1 MHLENDLENKGN
13 KLSTAE
19 NQSAAAEAFEA
30 EAGVT
35 PVVVSPDADASTAT
49 DTSIF
54 TQGQNEKS
62 SKVYTDDDLAK
73 VRAQEKDKLYPQIE
87 KYKAELEE
95 LKKLR
100 EEEVQSK
107 LAEKE
112 ARDAE
117 ARAKAE
123 SEMDVRDLLK
133 QKEQEFNEQLERERQ
148 ERERLFAT
156 LEREKQFADIQ
167 SFKTDVLEAEREN
180 IIPELLDLVG
190 GNTREEI
197 TQSIEGLKERSA
209 RILESAQAAM
219 QNARKEMKGTSVT
232 TPPAGPM
239 DINSEQRNYTADEI
253 AAMPMNEYA
262 KYRQRLLSPT
272 AQGRSQGLFG
282 N

>member
-1 MHLENDLENKGN
+1 MT
-13 KLSTAE
+13 TAE
-19 NQSAAAEAFEA
+19 TPSAAADAFQA

-35 PVVVSPDADASTAT
+35 PVVVSTDADASTAT
-49 DTSIF
+49 NTA
-54 TQGQNEKS
+54 TEAPAPTPQA
-62 SKVYTDDDLAK
+62 SKFYTDDDLAK

-100 EEEVQSK
+100 DEEAQAK
-107 LAEKE
+107 IAEKE

-123 SEMDVRDLLK
+123 AEMDVRDLLK
-133 QKEQEFNEQLERERQ
+133 QKEAEFNEQLERERQ
-148 ERERLFAT
+148 ERERAFAL

-167 SFKTDVLEAEREN
+167 SFRTEVLEAEREN
-180 IIPELLDLVG
+180 IIPELVDLVS

-197 TQSIEGLKERSA
+197 AQSIEGLKERSA